1 MQLVF
6 NILRKQQLVINEK
19 KCTFFRNKIK
29 FLGFTITDHGILP
42 DDDKIEAIKHY
53 NAPTNVKEVRQFI
66 GLASY
71 YRKFIKNFS
80 TIAGIITDL
89 TKDAVSWN
97 WTPDHQSAF
106 EKIKLLLIS
115 APILQ
120 LPAFDKQFE
129 LHVDACDTGIGG
141 VIMQEGKSILFES
154 RKLNEAEK
162 RYPTH
167 EKELLAL
174 VHMLK
179 KWRVYLMG
187 NRVQV
192 LTDNASLTWLMTQK
206 QLSNRQARWLQLIQT
221 YDLDIKYIKGSIN
234 LVADA
239 LSRRFVESNTFT
251 VNNNDFIQ
259 TIKQQLI
266 KDSYFKDIVECI
278 NGMCKDDKIKS
289 RSKWF
294 IMKDGL
300 LYLNDKK
307 DLRICIPRSMVVQIL
322 HEVHDSPTGGHPGI
336 ERTFLTLKQ
345 YYFWPEMHN
354 MIKQY
359 ITGCE
364 SCQLNK
370 VSNMKPQSLLNPIEI
385 PTQRWQVISMDF
397 ITDLPKSD
405 KFNMIM
411 VVVDRLTKRVRLIPS
426 CTSATAMDVA
436 NLFVDYI
443 FRDFQIL
450 EGTDE
455 ENRHEG
461 CLVNCLSPA
470 DGWYH

>member
-1 MQLVF
+1 M
-6 NILRKQQLVINEK
+6 
-19 KCTFFRNKIK
+19 
-29 FLGFTITDHGILP
+29 
-42 DDDKIEAIKHY
+42 
-53 NAPTNVKEVRQFI
+53 
-66 GLASY
+66 
-71 YRKFIKNFS
+71 
-80 TIAGIITDL
+80 
-89 TKDAVSWN
+89 
-97 WTPDHQSAF
+97 
-106 EKIKLLLIS
+106 
-115 APILQ
+115 
-120 LPAFDKQFE
+120 
-129 LHVDACDTGIGG
+129 
-141 VIMQEGKSILFES
+141 
-154 RKLNEAEK
+154 
-162 RYPTH
+162 
-167 EKELLAL
+167 KELLAL

-251 VNNNDFIQ
+251 VNNNDFKQ

-289 RSKWF
+289 SSKWF

-336 ERTFLTLKQ
+336 ERTYLTLKQ
-345 YYFWPEMHN
+345 YYFWPKMHH

-370 VSNMKPQSLLNPIEI
+370 VSNMKPQGLFNPIEI

-426 CTSATAMDVA
+426 CTSATATDVA

-443 FRDFQIL
+443 FRDFGLPQKIISDRDARFTSKFWKAL
-450 EGTDE
+450 MKRIGTKVALSTAFHPQTDGITERTNRTIE
-455 ENRHEG
+455 EALRHYISYKQDNWNKYLPLIEFSINNT
-461 CLVNCLSPA
+461 VNTTTSYTPFMMDIGRNPVTPLSLLCDNEEASQFA
-470 DGWYH
+470 DRINQVIDVASQKIREAQSSQGNLLQ